1 MEPLPINGTDI
12 VIVALLVISGVL
24 AFVRGFVHEM
34 LAVAG
39 WVGAAF
45 ATIYL
50 FPHAQTFARQYLE
63 MKLVADALTGI
74 TIFVVTLAVLTWL
87 SHVISKRV
95 RNSAL
100 NAVDRSLGF
109 VFGLL
114 RGALLVS
121 IAWLGLAAFVEPED
135 HPAFIQEARS
145 LRYVVQVGNFLKSM
159 VPDETLAIGRDF
171 VDDAADQSGELV
183 GDRIIRLVDPSGNDP
198 KSTDSKDNTG
208 YKRAPRKQLQRLI
221 EDQKD

>member
-1 MEPLPINGTDI
+1 MEQLPINGTDI

-34 LAVAG
+34 LAMVG

-50 FPHAQTFARQYLE
+50 FPHAQPLARQY
-63 MKLVADALTGI
+63 MTMTLVADALTGI

-100 NAVDRSLGF
+100 NTVDRSLGF
-109 VFGLL
+109 LFGLL
-114 RGALLVS
+114 RGAVLVS
-121 IAWLGLAAFVEPED
+121 IAWLGLAAFVAPKD

-145 LRYVVQVGNFLKSM
+145 LPLVEYGARFLVAL
-159 VPDETLAIGRDF
+159 VPDKTLAIGRDF
-171 VDDAADQSGELV
+171 VDDASGQSGELV
-183 GDRIIRLVDPSGNDP
+183 GERILRLVDPSGGDP
-198 KSTDSKDNTG
+198 KSTDSEENTG

-221 EDQKD
+221 EDRQN